1 MEEGDGINEKIMMVK
16 KFLKNKQKENQNEKQ
31 SVFKNQIFV
40 DKVLKKIIRNLNTFH
55 EKDDTILPNSFLESP
70 LNQEI
75 ILLLLLFIIESEEC

>member
-1 MEEGDGINEKIMMVK
+1 MEEGDGNNEKIMMVK
-16 KFLKNKQKENQNEKQ
+16 KFLKNKQKEDQSEKQ
-31 SVFKNQIFV
+31 SVFKNQVFV

>member
-1 MEEGDGINEKIMMVK
+1 MEEGDETNEKIIMVK
-16 KFLKNKQKENQNEKQ
+16 KFLKNKQKEDQSEKQ
-31 SVFKNQIFV
+31 SVFKNQVFV